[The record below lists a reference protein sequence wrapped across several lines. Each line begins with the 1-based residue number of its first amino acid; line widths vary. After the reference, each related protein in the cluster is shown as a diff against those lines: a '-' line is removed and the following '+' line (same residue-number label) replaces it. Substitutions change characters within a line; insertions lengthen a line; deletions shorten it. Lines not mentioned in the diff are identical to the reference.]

1 MNWIR
6 GLTHI
11 PIMMM
16 MTMMIK
22 IYLLDNGNTIT
33 AGRAYFVVVAIVM
46 TFLMSLSV
54 EYIFTRTLLKDNI

>member
-1 MNWIR
+1 
-6 GLTHI
+6 
-11 PIMMM
+11 MMM

-22 IYLLDNGNTIT
+22 IYLIMVPLT
-33 AGRAYFVVVAIVM
+33 AVRAYFVVVAIVM

>member
-22 IYLLDNGNTIT
+22 IYLIMVTLT
-33 AGRAYFVVVAIVM
+33 AVRAYFVVVAIVMM